1 MRRVTKKR
9 SFFILASLLVLAVF
23 YAGCN
28 KENLPNE
35 PLRQHVNYLLRQLLS
50 WTRPFCGMRRVIS
63 CDEPL
68 GRAGASGGGWFSQ
81 ESFSGRLADQ

>member
-35 PLRQHVNYLLRQLLS
+35 PLRQHVNYLLPATPLSVDPAFLRDEAGYQLVTSLWEGLVRLEADGS
-50 WTRPFCGMRRVIS
+50 
-63 CDEPL
+63 L
-68 GRAGASGGGWFSQ
+68 GK
-81 ESFSGRLADQ
+81 L